1 MDRLSIGKKPEKH
14 QESKIKDNVVHVG
27 PSQLLVHSKST
38 PKSTSMIKSI
48 FQNKIWL
55 IVQENM
61 EIKDAMVDGWIQ
73 LLNMLKT
80 MVLLQTKTIP
90 MLQ

>member
-1 MDRLSIGKKPEKH
+1 
-14 QESKIKDNVVHVG
+14 
-27 PSQLLVHSKST
+27 
-38 PKSTSMIKSI
+38 MIKSI